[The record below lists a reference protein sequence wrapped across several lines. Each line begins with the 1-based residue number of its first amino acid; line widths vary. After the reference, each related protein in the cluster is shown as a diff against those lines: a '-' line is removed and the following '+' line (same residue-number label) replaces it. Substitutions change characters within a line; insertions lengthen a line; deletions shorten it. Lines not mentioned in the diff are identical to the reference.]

1 MAISD
6 TWLKAHSGKPHD
18 TREEK
23 ADRDGLSVR
32 VTPKGKITFQLRF
45 RYDARPCRLDLGTYP
60 LMSLKDARAESQR
73 LRAQLEQ
80 GHDPR
85 VVRQLEKQAILQA
98 DSVESLFRQWYEA
111 YCKGNKKGHHEI
123 LRSFE
128 IHVFPKIGHLP
139 AGKVTLHEWLALLEQ
154 HAKTRPGIADRI
166 LVNAKQMLKW
176 GVKRQLIPSHPLSGI
191 NAREDLQI
199 KKVAGSR
206 SLSHDEITL
215 VWKAIEQSRMA
226 AKNKIFLKLCLIYG
240 CRNGELRAS
249 EKGHFDFKAMVWTV
263 PAANHKLGK
272 NSGKPLLR
280 PITPETEP
288 LIQQAIDLSKGSPYL
303 FTNSGTSKPM
313 GTGAPLQLPYNIM
326 QWLRRHEKYEMAH
339 WSVHDLRK
347 TARTNFSTL
356 TEPHI
361 AEIMLGHKLPGS
373 WQVYDQYDY
382 LAEQKEAYRAWCKR
396 LKNLTESGPDALSKA
411 LESA

>member
-6 TWLKAHSGKPHD
+6 TWLKAHSGKLHD
-18 TREEK
+18 ALVEK

-73 LRAQLEQ
+73 LRAHLEQ
-80 GHDPR
+80 GYDPR
-85 VVRQLEKQAILQA
+85 VVRQLEKQTILQA
-98 DSVESLFRQWYEA
+98 DSVEALFRQWYEA

-154 HAKTRPGIADRI
+154 HAKARPGIADRI

-176 GVKRQLIPSHPLSGI
+176 GMKRQLIPSHPLSGI
-191 NAREDLQI
+191 NAKEDLQI

-206 SLSHDEITL
+206 SLSHGEITL

-226 AKNKIFLKLCLIYG
+226 TKNKIFMKLCLIYG
-240 CRNGELRAS
+240 CRNGELRVS

-382 LAEQKEAYRAWCKR
+382 LAEQKEAYSAWCKR
-396 LKNLTESGPDALSKA
+396 LKNLTESGPDTLSKA

>member
-23 ADRDGLSVR
+23 ADREALSVR
-32 VTPKGKITFQLRF
+32 VTPKGKITFQLRY

-60 LMSLKDARAESQR
+60 LMSLKEARAETQR

-85 VVRQLEKQAILQA
+85 VVKQLEKQAILQA
-98 DSVESLFRQWYEA
+98 DSVESLFRQWYAA

-128 IHVFPKIGHLP
+128 IHVFPKIGKLP
-139 AGKVTLHEWLALLEQ
+139 AGRVTLHEWLALLEGQ
-154 HAKTRPGIADRI
+154 AKARPGIAERI

-176 GVKRQLIPSHPLSGI
+176 GVKRQLIPSHPLTGI
-191 NAREDLQI
+191 NAKEDLQI

-206 SLSHDEITL
+206 SLSDEEVRL
-215 VWKAIEQSRMA
+215 VWKAMEQSRMA
-226 AKNKIFLKLCLIYG
+226 TKNKIFLKLCLIYG
-240 CRNGELRAS
+240 CRNSELRLS
-249 EKGHFDFKAMVWTV
+249 EKGHFDFGKQVWTV
-263 PAANHKLGK
+263 PIENHKLGK
-272 NSGKPLLR
+272 ASGKPLLR
-280 PITPETEP
+280 PITPEIEA
-288 LIQQAIDLSKGSPYL
+288 LVKQAMALSPEGKHL
-303 FTNSGTSKPM
+303 FTNSGTNKPM
-313 GTGAPLQLPYNIM
+313 GIGAPLQLPYNIM
-326 QWLRRHEKYEMAH
+326 QWLRRHEKYEMQH

-382 LAEQKEAYRAWCKR
+382 LAEQKEAYSAWCKR
-396 LKNLTESGPDALSKA
+396 LKCLVESGSAILPKA

>member
-6 TWLKAHSGKPHD
+6 TWLKANSGKPRAV
-18 TREEK
+18 REEK
-23 ADRDGLSVR
+23 ADREALSVR
-32 VTPKGKITFQLRF
+32 ITPKGKITFQLRY
-45 RYDARPCRLDLGTYP
+45 RYDAKPCRLDLGTYP
-60 LMSLKDARAESQR
+60 LMSLKEARTEAQR
-73 LRAQLEQ
+73 LRAHLEQ

-85 VVRQLEKQAILQA
+85 VVRQLERQVILQA
-98 DSVESLFRQWYEA
+98 DSIESLFRQWYA
-111 YCKGNKKGHHEI
+111 SYCKGNKKGHHEI

-128 IHVFPKIGHLP
+128 LHVFPKIGHLP
-139 AGKVTLHEWLALLEQ
+139 AAQVTMHEWLALLEEQ
-154 HAKTRPGIADRI
+154 AKTRPGIADRI

-176 GVKRQLIPSHPLSGI
+176 GLKRQLIPRHPLSDI
-191 NAREDLQI
+191 NAKEDLQI

-206 SLSHDEITL
+206 SLSQDEIRR
-215 VWKAIEQSRMA
+215 VWNAIERSRMA
-226 AKNKIFLKLCLIYG
+226 TKNKLFLKLCLIYG
-240 CRNGELRAS
+240 CRNGELRVS
-249 EKGHFDFKAMVWTV
+249 EKGHFDFRTMVWTV
-263 PAANHKLGK
+263 PATNHKLGK
-272 NSGKPLLR
+272 SSGKPLLR
-280 PITPETEP
+280 PITPETEV
-288 LIQQAIDLSKGSPYL
+288 LIREAMELSNGSPYL

-326 QWLRRHEKYEMAH
+326 QWLRRHEKCEMAH

-382 LAEQKEAYRAWCKR
+382 LAEQRLAYSAWCSR
-396 LKNLTESGPDALSKA
+396 
-411 LESA
+411 LESLVH